1 MKKRARGWGGCLG
14 ASIAA
19 LFGIVGLVGTVGC
32 HADPSTPQGRAEL
45 FLDAYYVEINLPR
58 ALEQTAGIARAK
70 VEQSIE
76 LTKGQVLDE
85 STQRPR
91 VHYRFA
97 EEHPDGD
104 ATVNYVYLAD
114 ITADGDTSQR
124 KFMLTVRR
132 QDDDWKVT
140 NFSEFTP

>member
-1 MKKRARGWGGCLG
+1 MKKRVRGSSGWLVG

-19 LFGIVGLVGTVGC
+19 LFGLLATLGC

-45 FLDAYYVEINLPR
+45 FIDAYYVEINLPR
-58 ALEQTAGIARAK
+58 ALEQTTGVARSK
-70 VEQSIE
+70 VEQNIE
-76 LTKGQVLDE
+76 LTKGQVVDE
-85 STQRPR
+85 STPRPR

-104 ATVNYVYLAD
+104 TTVNYVYLAD

-132 QDDDWKVT
+132 QDDGWKVT